1 MDGHAFLFRVP
12 CPNARRKILSQCL
25 WQVEGQTM
33 FVAKW
38 APGPLQEK
46 PELSM
51 VPVWLDFTGVPL
63 QFFNRDALKEIAGL
77 VGHPICLHSA
87 N

>member
-1 MDGHAFLFRVP
+1 MEGHAFLFRVP
-12 CPNARRKILSQCL
+12 CPNARRRILKQSI
-25 WQVEGQTM
+25 WQVNGQTM

-38 APGPLQEK
+38 TPGPLQEK

-51 VPVWLDFTGVPL
+51 VPVWVDFTGVPL

-77 VGHPICLHSA
+77 VGHPI
-87 N
+87 

>member
-1 MDGHAFLFRVP
+1 
-12 CPNARRKILSQCL
+12 
-25 WQVEGQTM
+25 M